1 VSDTSTLEAAR
12 AAGGPIEEIGAL
24 YMLHPE
30 TFARST
36 ENGYPHP
43 FAGYFAGRG
52 GVLGDADAST
62 VNAVF
67 AVFEPNV
74 VKMFWEQGLAV
85 HGAAGGAAVY
95 NDQVAEFARRHLSG
109 AEGLDRIVELG
120 QRVVDSAPVLGMP
133 LFAGWKSM
141 PLAEDAP
148 ARALQVMF
156 KLRELRGSV
165 HMAALAMS
173 GLTPIE
179 AHMLNRG
186 AEYCAFFGWP
196 EPFATGEGKEANRQ
210 AAEDATNRRMAEI
223 MGTALTVEEMHELGR
238 LASAA
243 LSTAAA
249 SAAGTG
255 GESVN
260 SPR

>member
-1 VSDTSTLEAAR
+1 VSDATLSEAAR
-12 AAGGPIEEIGAL
+12 AAGGPIEAIGAL
-24 YMLHPE
+24 FMRHPE
-30 TFARST
+30 TFARSD

-52 GVLGDADAST
+52 GVLGDADTST

-67 AVFEPNV
+67 AVFEPNA

-95 NDQVAEFARRHLSG
+95 NEQVAEFARKHLKD
-109 AEGLDRIVELG
+109 ADGLDRIAELG
-120 QRVVDSAPVLGMP
+120 QRVVDSAPVLGLP

-141 PLAEDAP
+141 PLADDAP

-179 AHMLNRG
+179 AHMLNKG

-196 EPFATGEGKEANRQ
+196 EPFATGAGKEAVRQ

-223 MGTALTVEEMHELGR
+223 MAAALSAEEMHELGR

-243 LSTAAA
+243 LDTATA
-249 SAAGTG
+249 SAAQAEEAG
-255 GESVN
+255 VH
-260 SPR
+260 SPQ